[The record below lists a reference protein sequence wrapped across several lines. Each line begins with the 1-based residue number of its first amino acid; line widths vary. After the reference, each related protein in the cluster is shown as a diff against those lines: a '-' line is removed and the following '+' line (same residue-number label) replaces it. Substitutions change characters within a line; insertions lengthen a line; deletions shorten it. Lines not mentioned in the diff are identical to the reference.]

1 MARNIKDTGKTIKY
15 DGKAHEGDRSSR
27 GKLFRACEY
36 FEHFNNTT
44 TIPAGLVLASTTPVT
59 VATYGVGLGGTS
71 VLTSDDVA
79 GTGFA
84 QLTHA
89 GLLWQANSQPSGQP
103 LVFETRLKAG
113 ATITTVEIWAG
124 LVDTLTPGD
133 AYALSAT
140 STFTSSGPADAAV
153 LGFSTTPTSGAAFT
167 AGGNEI
173 VALSSLNTVD
183 SVVGKSGTVFAAS
196 TYYTLR
202 VESDESGNVAFFVD
216 DKFVLGKAAAI
227 TATVPLTG
235 FVSVVPRATGAGAER
250 AITVDYIYVGG
261 R

>member
-1 MARNIKDTGKTIKY
+1 MAKAIKDTGKIISYESK
-15 DGKAHEGDRSSR
+15 GHEGSRSSR
-27 GKLFRACEY
+27 GKLHRANEY
-36 FEHFNNTT
+36 FEHFNTTT
-44 TIPAGLVLASTTPVT
+44 TIPAGLVLATGGTA
-59 VATYGVGLGGTS
+59 VAATTYGVGIGGTS
-71 VLTSDDVA
+71 VLTTDDVA
-79 GTGFA
+79 A
-84 QLTHA
+84 AYQQLTHA
-89 GLLWQANSQPSGQP
+89 GLLWECDNQPDNQP

-124 LVDTLTPGD
+124 FVDTLTPGD

-140 STFTSSGPADAAV
+140 STFTTSGPADAAV

-167 AGGNEI
+167 TGGNEI

-202 VESDESGNVAFFVD
+202 VELDSLGNAAFFVD
-216 DKFVLGKAAAI
+216 GKFVLGKGSAV
-227 TATVPLTG
+227 TKTVPLTG
-235 FVSVVPRATGAGAER
+235 FVSVVPRATAGGSER
-250 AITVDYIYVGG
+250 VITVDYIYIGG